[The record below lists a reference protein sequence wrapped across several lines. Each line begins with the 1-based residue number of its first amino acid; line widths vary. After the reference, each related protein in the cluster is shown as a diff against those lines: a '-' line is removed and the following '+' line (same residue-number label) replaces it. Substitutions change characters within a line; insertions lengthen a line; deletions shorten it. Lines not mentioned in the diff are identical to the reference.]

1 MNSNE
6 LDLRYSY
13 FYEIFGK
20 KRKSDTSIPSQPS
33 CIKVQP
39 TVYDIALEDNEDED
53 EDNEDEDE
61 DSFNGLSLAHDVG
74 AQYKALPKSSR
85 QQSKASPALRVSTN
99 FSPNPQSF
107 ANDPN
112 NYKNKMISMYDL
124 NKQEKECATT
134 TPTTT
139 PSPSQKKPTSL
150 PHIRKH
156 SSPSILSFSR
166 HNSGHAGYPNQFST
180 PSTPNSAGH
189 TTDPQETFHRKPST
203 SSTSSLFALESLKNQ
218 NRRSSNSSN
227 HSNPYQRHKNQ
238 HHRHHSRSKSSPISL
253 SEISLVKGT
262 PLVYPALLSLIAIK
276 FKQTIQ
282 LSTHKKMGLLYRDSF
297 TGKQAID
304 TLCLIMG
311 TLDRN
316 LGLLIGKSLETQK
329 LFHDV
334 LYDHSIRDSILE
346 VYELSSDS
354 IFIAHQSH
362 SSISIANT
370 FSSSSSSLNL
380 ASTKTEI
387 NGVFVPLS
395 HCYSPTCSLEKL
407 CYSISCPDRLQQQAN
422 LHLKLGGGLKRNISL
437 ALDKD
442 DDERISWTNS
452 VPKTIWES
460 LPMKQIKRQEA
471 MYELFTTE
479 KNFVKS
485 LEIIR
490 DTFMKKLLETNI
502 IPADVRV
509 NFVKHVFAYINE
521 IYSVNREFLKALAQR
536 QALSPICPGI
546 ADIFLQYIPF
556 FDPFLSYIASRPYA
570 KYLIETQRSINPNFA
585 RFDDEVS
592 NSSLRHGI
600 DSFLSQG
607 VSRPGRYS
615 LLVREIIH
623 FSDPVADKD
632 DLQMLMKVQELLRD
646 LMKRIDRASGAA
658 QDRYDVKVLKQ
669 KILFKNEYVNLG
681 LNNEK
686 RKIKHEGLL
695 SRKDVN
701 KVDASFSGDIQFYL
715 LDNMLLFLKS
725 KAVNKWHQ
733 HTVFQR
739 PIPLPLLFICPAED
753 MPPIKRYVMENPN
766 CSAGVLLPQYQTSN
780 TKNAITFAY
789 YGTKQ
794 QYQVALYAPQLAGL
808 QTLIEKVKQE
818 QKRFLDETKH
828 ITFRQMTDQFFHSY
842 TNANHINDVLL
853 CSAGEILLV
862 ATNLGLYVINYGT
875 STNKKPIHLLHKI
888 SVSQVSV
895 LEEYEIIILL
905 IDKKL
910 YGCPLDIIDD
920 ADNADSLFKRKS
932 RVLLKYVAM
941 FKDGICN
948 DKRVILVAHHFL
960 HTVRLLIV
968 SPIIFDFNNS
978 DFKKNLKASLV
989 EFSVDSE
996 PLSFSFLGNKITFS
1010 CKRNIRMVNMPE
1022 AFNRNEIKVRELLN
1036 PYNDKF
1042 LSSLYK
1048 DAFKVISI
1056 FLVKNRYFIC
1066 LPGLGFFLNK
1076 QGRREETKEIV
1087 HWEGEA
1093 EQFACFYP
1101 HIVAIN
1107 NNFIEIR
1114 DIENGELARCVL
1126 GNKIHMLKADT
1137 KKILYSYEDSQGFE
1151 IIESLNF

>member
-6 LDLRYSY
+6 LVLRNKY

-20 KRKSDTSIPSQPS
+20 KRKSDTYTPTQLSPTV
-33 CIKVQP
+33 KVQT
-39 TVYDIALEDNEDED
+39 TVNDFSIDDDED
-53 EDNEDEDE
+53 EDRSEDENNVLMD
-61 DSFNGLSLAHDVG
+61 DSTLGHDTS
-74 AQYKALPKSSR
+74 AQYRLIPNCSSH
-85 QQSKASPALRVSTN
+85 QLKESPVLRVSTN
-99 FSPNPQSF
+99 LNSSVQLFTSDLISPTNKKTLV
-107 ANDPN
+107 NDPKRQDKVN
-112 NYKNKMISMYDL
+112 IF
-124 NKQEKECATT
+124 
-134 TPTTT
+134 TTT
-139 PSPSQKKPTSL
+139 PSPSQKRPNVLL
-150 PHIRKH
+150 PYIRKH
-156 SSPSILSFSR
+156 SSPSLLSFSKISAN
-166 HNSGHAGYPNQFST
+166 HKGDPNQLST
-180 PSTPNSAGH
+180 PPTPKSAGH
-189 TTDPQETFHRKPST
+189 TAESHNSFHGKHSS

-227 HSNPYQRHKNQ
+227 HSNQYRRHINQ
-238 HHRHHSRSKSSPISL
+238 HHRHHSRSKSSPVSL
-253 SEISLVKGT
+253 TEISMVKGT

-282 LSTHKKMGLLYRDSF
+282 VGTHKKMGLLYRDSF

-304 TLCLIMG
+304 TLCLIIG
-311 TLDRN
+311 SLDRN

-334 LYDHSIRDSILE
+334 LYDHCVRDSVLE
-346 VYELSSDS
+346 VYELSSES
-354 IFIAHQSH
+354 IFMAHQSQ
-362 SSISIANT
+362 SSTSIANT
-370 FSSSSSSLNL
+370 FSSSSSSLN
-380 ASTKTEI
+380 SVGTKTEI

-395 HCYSPTCSLEKL
+395 HCYSSTCSLEKL
-407 CYSISCPDRLQQQAN
+407 CYSISCPNRLQQQAN

-437 ALDKD
+437 ALDRD

-452 VPKTIWES
+452 VPKSVWEL
-460 LPMKQIKRQEA
+460 LPKQQIKRQEA
-471 MYELFTTE
+471 IYELFTTE
-479 KNFVKS
+479 KKFVKS

-502 IPADVRV
+502 IPSDVRM
-509 NFVKHVFAYINE
+509 NFVKHVFAHVNE

-536 QALSPICPGI
+536 QSLSPICPGI
-546 ADIFLQYIPF
+546 ADIFLQYLPF

-570 KYLIETQRSINPNFA
+570 KYLIETQRSVNPNFA

-632 DLQMLMKVQELLRD
+632 DLQMLVKVQDLLKD

-701 KVDASFSGDIQFYL
+701 KTDASFSGDIQFYL

-753 MPPIKRYVMENPN
+753 MPPIKRYVTENPN

-780 TKNAITFAY
+780 LKNSIVFSY

-794 QYQVALYAPQLAGL
+794 QYQVTLYAPQVAGL

-828 ITFRQMTDQFFHSY
+828 ITFRQMTGQFFHSY
-842 TNANHINDVLL
+842 VNTNRISDVLI
-853 CSAGEILLV
+853 CFASKILLV
-862 ATNLGLYVINYGT
+862 ATNLGLFVVNYAISINQ
-875 STNKKPIHLLHKI
+875 KPVHLLHKI
-888 SVSQVSV
+888 SISQISV
-895 LEEYEIIILL
+895 LEEYKIMILL

-920 ADNADSLFKRKS
+920 AENADFLFRKKS
-932 RVLLKYVAM
+932 KVLFKYVAM
-941 FKDGICN
+941 FRDGFCN
-948 DKRVILVAHHFL
+948 GKRIIMMAHHFL
-960 HTVRLLIV
+960 HTVKLLIV
-968 SPIIFDFNNS
+968 NPLIFDFNSGN
-978 DFKKNLKASLV
+978 FKKNLKAGLV
-989 EFSVDSE
+989 DFSVDSE
-996 PLSFSFLGNKITFS
+996 PLSFSFLESKICIG
-1010 CKRNIRMVNMPE
+1010 CKKNIKILNIPE
-1022 AFNRNEIKVRELLN
+1022 LCDKDGFKMRELLN
-1036 PYNDKF
+1036 LHDDKV
-1042 LSSLYK
+1042 LASIYK
-1048 DAFKVISI
+1048 ETFKVVSI
-1056 FLVKNRYFIC
+1056 FPVKDLHFIC
-1066 LPGLGFFLNK
+1066 FPELGFFLNK
-1076 QGRREETKEIV
+1076 QGKRDETKGIF

-1093 EQFACFYP
+1093 EHFACSYP
-1101 HIVAIN
+1101 YIVAIN
-1107 NNFIEIR
+1107 SNFIEIR
-1114 DIENGELARCVL
+1114 DIENGELVRCVL
-1126 GNKIHMLKADT
+1126 GNKIRMLKSYT

-1151 IIESLNF
+1151 IIELLNF